1 MVSARPALCPAE
13 VATPLL
19 KQRPNFDESTMAGMI
34 QPEDMAKTALFVADM
49 QPGVALH
56 EIVLAPVRK

>member
-1 MVSARPALCPAE
+1 MASAPRLCCPAE

-19 KQRPNFDESTMAGMI
+19 EQRPNFDVSTLAGMI
-34 QPEDMAKTALFVADM
+34 QPEDMAKTALFGADM

>member
-1 MVSARPALCPAE
+1 MVSALRLYVLPKWRP
-13 VATPLL
+13 PLL
-19 KQRPNFDESTMAGMI
+19 KKRPNFDESTMAGMI